1 MTSQEILKELEAYG
15 NDQTKKT
22 LMNHGAKEPLFGVK
36 VADLKKVLKK
46 TKKNHDLSLELY
58 ASGNS
63 DAMYLAALMAD
74 ESRMTRKLVNKW
86 VGQAY
91 WSYLNEFAVP
101 WVASETDFGY
111 DIGLEWIES
120 EDEDIATA
128 GWATLYWYTAVN
140 EDEKLNL
147 DGYKSLLDRIESR
160 IHDEP
165 NRVRHTMNAFVIAV
179 GGYVA
184 PLTERCLEVARNVGK
199 VSVEMN
205 GTACKVPFAP
215 DYIQKVVDK
224 GRVGKKRKSARC

>member
-1 MTSQEILKELEAYG
+1 MTKQEVLQDLEGYG

-58 ASGNS
+58 ATGNS

-74 ESRMTRKLVNKW
+74 ESQITKDQINQW

-91 WSYLNEFAVP
+91 WAYLNEFAVP

-111 DIGLEWIES
+111 EIGLEWIES

-147 DGYKSLLDRIESR
+147 QGYNSLLDRVEST
-160 IHDEP
+160 IHDQP

-179 GGYVA
+179 GGYVG
-184 PLTERCLEVARNVGK
+184 PLTDRCLEVAINVGK

-205 GTACKVPFAP
+205 GTACKVPFAHG
-215 DYIQKVVDK
+215 YIMKIVNR
-224 GRVGKKRKSARC
+224 GSVGKKRKSARC